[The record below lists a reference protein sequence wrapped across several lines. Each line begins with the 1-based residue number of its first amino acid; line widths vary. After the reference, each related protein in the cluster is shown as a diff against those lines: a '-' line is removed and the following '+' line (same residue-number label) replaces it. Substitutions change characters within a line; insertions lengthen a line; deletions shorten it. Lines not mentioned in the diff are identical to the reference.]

1 MRLVLA
7 TYNIRRGG
15 HHRAER
21 IAAVLVPF
29 EPDIVVLQEA
39 IEPAIVERIARELG
53 LPAVTSRR
61 GASVAALSRTQ
72 LADARWHADGPGHG
86 FLELRPVSPAVRI
99 IGVHLTAGL
108 SMRGESR
115 RLRQTERLLRLAADE
130 DAPPTALVGDF
141 NAVAPGDG
149 PFVRTMPLWIRAL
162 LRFDG
167 GIQTAAMAS
176 VHQAGFVDA
185 FRQCHPNGPGGTLPA
200 AAPSVRLDYVMLDR
214 TLAAGLISCRV
225 PTADATAAL
234 ASDHLPVIAELELPE
249 AG

>member
-21 IAAVLVPF
+21 IAAVLAPF

-53 LPAVTSRR
+53 LPTVTSRR
-61 GASVAALSRTQ
+61 GASVAAVSRTP

-86 FLELRPVSPAVRI
+86 FLELRTAAPAVRI

-115 RLRQTERLLRLAADE
+115 RLRQTERLLRLAADD

-167 GIQTAAMAS
+167 GIQTAAMSS
-176 VHQAGFVDA
+176 VQAAGFVDA
-185 FRQCHPNGPGGTLPA
+185 FRRCHPDGPGGTLPA

-214 TLAAGLISCRV
+214 TLATGLISCRV

-234 ASDHLPVIAELELPE
+234 ASDHLPVIAELEFPE

>member
-1 MRLVLA
+1 MRSVLA

-21 IAAVLVPF
+21 IAAVLAPF
-29 EPDIVVLQEA
+29 DPDVVVLQEA

-53 LPAVTSRR
+53 LPAVTARR
-61 GASVAALSRTQ
+61 GASVAAITRTPP
-72 LADARWHADGPGHG
+72 ATARWHADGPGHG
-86 FLELRPVSPAVRI
+86 FLELRPQSPAVRI

-108 SMRGESR
+108 SMRGEGR

-130 DAPPTALVGDF
+130 SAPPTALVGDF

-167 GIQTAAMAS
+167 GIQTAAMTS
-176 VHQAGFVDA
+176 VQRAGFVDA
-185 FRQCHPNGPGGTLPA
+185 YRLCHPDGPGGTLPA

-214 TLAAGLISCRV
+214 SFAATLTDCRV
-225 PTADATAAL
+225 PTADGTAAL
-234 ASDHLPVIAELELPE
+234 ASDHLPVIAEFEIPE

>member
-1 MRLVLA
+1 MRLTLA

-21 IAAVLVPF
+21 IAAVLAPF

-53 LPAVTSRR
+53 LPAVTARR
-61 GASVAALSRTQ
+61 GASVAALTRMPP
-72 LADARWHADGPGHG
+72 ADARWHADGPGHG
-86 FLELRPVSPAVRI
+86 FLELRPRSPAVRI
-99 IGVHLTAGL
+99 IGVHLIAGL

-115 RLRQTERLLRLAADE
+115 RLRQTERLLGLATDG

-167 GIQTAAMAS
+167 GIQTAAMTK
-176 VHQAGFVDA
+176 VQEAGYVDA
-185 FRQCHPNGPGGTLPA
+185 FRACHPTGPGGTLPA
-200 AAPSVRLDYVMLDR
+200 AAPSVRLDYVMLDPS
-214 TLAAGLISCRV
+214 LAATLTDCRV

-234 ASDHLPVIAELELPE
+234 ASDHLPVIAGFEFPE
-249 AG
+249 AR